1 MELSPEDDLRLG
13 VLLAN
18 EVQAIR
24 IDESSKTLYA
34 LTASGEVNVRLH
46 PSGRPDA
53 YLKQVRELLSGQ
65 VLGSPGG
72 YPIFLRRWTRMGD
85 ITASNLE
92 GLLLLGEP
100 EAVVAVVRSPN
111 LTEEL
116 ARRAWWAMPDAQN
129 ARRMLAKPE
138 ISTSSIARELA
149 EFLVEFLPFEEDPAD
164 AIESIRLVLQPNL
177 IDEKT
182 RQRLWKMGAR
192 KNALRVGFMAGQP
205 DTLPRQSS
213 PNRFHAELEPHIA
226 PLVGQEPLANVML
239 RVLDA
244 PGQAFVETARD
255 VLTKPATQEVVWKL
269 LETLGEYF
277 RPAGSSNECVRDL
290 DKMLAYSQAT
300 VGNCAGEKL
309 TEIINTRPE
318 AGNIAHA
325 CLTLGQC
332 SGELVTDI
340 FSRSSAVGSV
350 MRKQIA
356 HITGPL
362 IAQLDQLREH

>member
-18 EVQAIR
+18 DVQAIR
-24 IDESSKTLYA
+24 IDESSRTLYA
-34 LTASGEVNVRLH
+34 LTGSGEVNVRLN

-65 VLGSPGG
+65 ILGSPGG

-85 ITASNLE
+85 ITSSNLE

-116 ARRAWWAMPDAQN
+116 ARRAWWAMPDAEN

-138 ISTSSIARELA
+138 IARAEIARELA
-149 EFLVEFLPFEEDPAD
+149 AFLVEFLPFEEDPAD
-164 AIESIRLVLQPNL
+164 AIESIRLVLQPGL
-177 IDEKT
+177 IAEKT
-182 RQRLWKMGAR
+182 RQSLWKMGSR

-205 DTLPRQSS
+205 DDLPRDAVPHSL
-213 PNRFHAELEPHIA
+213 HAALNPDLA
-226 PLVGQEPLANVML
+226 SLTDVDPLASVLL

-244 PGQAFVETARD
+244 PGQAFVETARE
-255 VLTKPATQEVVWKL
+255 VLKKPATQEVVWKL

-277 RPAGSSNECVRDL
+277 RAAGAEDSRARDL
-290 DKMLAYSQAT
+290 ET
-300 VGNCAGEKL
+300 VLNHSRANLGECASEKL
-309 TEIINTRPE
+309 TEIINAHPE
-318 AGNIAHA
+318 ARSITHA

-362 IAQLDQLREH
+362 LEQLERLRDN